1 MVCIYCKGETHVT
14 NSRLQ
19 KRTNQVWRRRQ
30 CNSCQAIF
38 SSLEH
43 VVYEGGLTVQSST
56 SHITPFQRDK
66 LFLDIYDACRHR
78 SNAISDATA
87 LTETV
92 LSKLLALRTSQGLI
106 PRDTLVK
113 ITDSVLKQFDRS
125 AHVHYL
131 AFHSL

>member
-1 MVCIYCKGETHVT
+1 MVCIYCEGKTHVT

-38 SSLEH
+38 SSLERI
-43 VVYEGGLTVQSST
+43 VYEGGLMVQNST
-56 SHITPFQRDK
+56 SHITPLQRDK

-78 SNAISDATA
+78 PNAISDATA
-87 LTETV
+87 LTDTV
-92 LSKLLALRTSQGLI
+92 LSKLLALRASQGLI
-106 PRDTLVK
+106 QRDILVK
-113 ITDSVLKQFDRS
+113 ITDSALKQFDRS